1 MLVRFLTEQI
11 LYFLPQLQ
19 PKSTFLEK
27 KSQLQ
32 KSTARALPGQLFFDI
47 SESTARAV
55 PGQLI
60 LEDEKFFWTIF
71 NFSLKNSLKM
81 LFSSCKS
88 LFFQT

>member
-27 KSQLQ
+27 KSRLQ
-32 KSTARALPGQLFFDI
+32 KSTARALPGQLFSIF
-47 SESTARAV
+47 ETQL

-60 LEDEKFFWTIF
+60 LEDEKTFLDNFKFFF
-71 NFSLKNSLKM
+71 KKFSKNA
-81 LFSSCKS
+81 
-88 LFFQT
+88 FFKL